1 MDWGAEKLGVE
12 ELGKI
17 FEIEQLDNLFNF
29 LAAAKQLEQYV
40 IKSPHAEICVVSHWS
55 VFFFPIK
62 SISVPNRQDSSK
74 TV

>member
-12 ELGKI
+12 ELRKV
-17 FEIEQLDNLFNF
+17 FKIEQLDDLFNF
-29 LAAAKQLEQYV
+29 LAVAKQLEQYV

-55 VFFFPIK
+55 VFFPIK
-62 SISVPNRQDSSK
+62 SISVPNRLDSSK